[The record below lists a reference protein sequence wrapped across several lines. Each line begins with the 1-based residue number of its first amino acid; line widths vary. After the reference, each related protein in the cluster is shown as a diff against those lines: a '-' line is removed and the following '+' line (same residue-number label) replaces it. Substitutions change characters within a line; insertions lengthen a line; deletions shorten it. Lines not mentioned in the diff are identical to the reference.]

1 MLRVPHG
8 AGLHLLRGQEHALE
22 GPDPGALLDP
32 LRRADAV
39 GQAGHGAA
47 YFRVR
52 FKRQETVASNW
63 EHITSGTSG

>member
-1 MLRVPHG
+1 MVLPEAKIRSHNVFTIHFPH
-8 AGLHLLRGQEHALE
+8 AREQ
-22 GPDPGALLDP
+22 D
-32 LRRADAV
+32 
-39 GQAGHGAA
+39 A